1 MKRLIS
7 LLSIAIMLFSSACAL
22 SACSQGGPTPE
33 SQQLES
39 QMESGSN
46 DLENPAYANEEE
58 GADVQE
64 VASDDSTFIG
74 KWEAPSDR
82 AEYLYGNI
90 NLTISKD
97 GTWSGNLTG
106 EDFSGKWKYNGSCI
120 TISSELVNA
129 DLFKAKDGTIMFRD
143 HDTPEDLIVLMP
155 VK

>member
-1 MKRLIS
+1 
-7 LLSIAIMLFSSACAL
+7 
-22 SACSQGGPTPE
+22 
-33 SQQLES
+33 
-39 QMESGSN
+39 MESGSN
-46 DLENPAYANEEE
+46 DLENPAFANEEE

-74 KWEAPSDR
+74 KWEATSDR
-82 AEYLYGNI
+82 AQYLYGNI

-120 TISSELVNA
+120 TISSELVKA